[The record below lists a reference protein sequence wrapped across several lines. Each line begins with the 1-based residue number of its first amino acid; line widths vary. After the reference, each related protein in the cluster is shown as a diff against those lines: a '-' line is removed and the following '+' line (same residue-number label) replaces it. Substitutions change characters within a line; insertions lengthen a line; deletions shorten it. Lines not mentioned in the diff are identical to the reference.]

1 VAVLRSILVALD
13 DTRASSQAQQ
23 LAIEMAKRLDCQIT
37 GLAILDRAHIT
48 SPTPVGIGGMA
59 FKQHRDQVKL
69 KEAKSFLQRVEKG
82 FEQSSES
89 VGVAWQVIEAEG
101 VPHKLIEQESGRH
114 DLLVIGKDT
123 DFHFDAEPSVA
134 DTVQRLLR
142 ENSRPLLVCPEQA
155 SSEGPILATYDGSV
169 RASRAL
175 HMFMLLGH
183 ARGRPVRVLSV
194 ADDQQAADA
203 QARYLTEL
211 FAKHGYQATPHG
223 VGSHADPADIV
234 LAEAEA
240 LGATLIA
247 MGASGHRPLHDF
259 FLGSTTQRVLNACP
273 CVLFVHR

>member
-1 VAVLRSILVALD
+1 VLRSILVALD
-13 DTRASSQAQQ
+13 DTQASSQAQQ

-59 FKQHRDQVKL
+59 YKQHRDQVKL
-69 KEAKSFLQRVEKG
+69 EEAKSFLQRLEKR
-82 FEQSSES
+82 FEQSCEA
-89 VGVAWQVIEAEG
+89 VDATWQLIEAEG
-101 VPHKLIEQESGRH
+101 PPDKLIERESGRH

-123 DFHFDAEPSVA
+123 DFHFDVDPSTA

-142 ENSRPLLVCPEQA
+142 DNSRPLLVCPDQA
-155 SSEGPILATYDGSV
+155 ASDGAILATYDGSV

-175 HMFMLLGH
+175 HMLVLLEF
-183 ARGRPVRVLSV
+183 ARGRPVHVLSV
-194 ADDQQAADA
+194 ATDRQTAEQR
-203 QARYLTEL
+203 ARYPMEL

-223 VGSHADPADIV
+223 IGSHADPAEVV

-247 MGASGHRPLHDF
+247 MGASGHSPLHDF
-259 FLGSTTQRVLNACP
+259 FLGSTSQRVLNSCP
-273 CVLFVHR
+273 CVLFVHH

>member
-1 VAVLRSILVALD
+1 VLRSILVALD
-13 DTRASSQAQQ
+13 DTQASSQAQQ
-23 LAIEMAKRLDCQIT
+23 LAIEMAMRLDSQIT

-59 FKQHRDQVKL
+59 FKLHRDQVKL
-69 KEAKSFLQRVEKG
+69 EEAKSFLQRLEKS
-82 FEQSSES
+82 FEQSCEAI
-89 VGVAWQVIEAEG
+89 GATWQVIEAEG
-101 VPHKLIEQESGRH
+101 LPHKLIERESGRH

-123 DFHFDAEPSVA
+123 DFHFDVDPSTA

-142 ENSRPLLVCPEQA
+142 DNPRPLLVCPEQA
-155 SSEGPILATYDGSV
+155 ASDGPILATYDGST

-175 HMFMLLGH
+175 HMLVLLEF
-183 ARGRPVRVLSV
+183 ARGRPVHLFSV
-194 ADDQQAADA
+194 AADQQTAE
-203 QARYLTEL
+203 QRARYPAEL

-223 VGSHADPADIV
+223 IGSQADPADIV

-259 FLGSTTQRVLNACP
+259 FLGSTTQRVLNSCP
-273 CVLFVHR
+273 CALFVHH